1 MKKSGYFENIITGS
15 LTFLHNYRLIF
26 EKITTANHFLRIL
39 AVLNGT

>member
-1 MKKSGYFENIITGS
+1 MKKGNYFENIIIIC